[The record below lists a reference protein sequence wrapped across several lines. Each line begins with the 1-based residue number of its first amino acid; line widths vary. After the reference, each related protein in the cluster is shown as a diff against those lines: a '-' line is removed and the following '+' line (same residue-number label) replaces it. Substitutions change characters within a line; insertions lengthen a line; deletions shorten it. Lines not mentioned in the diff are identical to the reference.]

1 MVALHGIYSIWG
13 YLAAR
18 LFQRLNANHDAVVVD
33 VPDRDRIGR
42 VVDPCA
48 PVVRDRLG
56 QDIFGPA
63 IGLGIEADDTARIH
77 LAGPDLTVLVG
88 QAFIERYACGRW
100 RILHQLLR
108 LGVVLHEIAAGAA
121 EPGIAVGI
129 EAAALGRGSWRA
141 GLQLYRLTAFD
152 VEERHPVLRPGAAR
166 EVATVGAELVAIG

>member
-56 QDIFGPA
+56 QDVFGPA
-63 IGLGIEADDTARIH
+63 IGLGIETHDAARIH
-77 LAGPDLTVLVG
+77 LARPDLTVFVG
-88 QAFIERYACGRW
+88 QAFIERDACGRR
-100 RILHQLLR
+100 RIFDQLLC
-108 LGVVLHEIAAGAA
+108 LDVILDEIAAGTA
-121 EPGIAVGI
+121 EPGVAVRI
-129 EAAALGRGSWRA
+129 EAAALGCRSRRA
-141 GLQLYRLTAFD
+141 ALQLYRLAAFD
-152 VEERHPVLRPGAAR
+152 VEKGYPVLRPRTAR
-166 EVATVGAELVAIG
+166 EV